1 MIGSVDC
8 HLPSFS
14 TKGIA
19 SWSDKPQF
27 VDLKIGTKAGDV
39 TNVTGAQGL
48 NQNKVDLRVP
58 LLIKLLLEIG
68 RIGMNSGPRIVFFY

>member
-14 TKGIA
+14 TKWIA

-27 VDLKIGTKAGDV
+27 VDLKIGAKASDI

-48 NQNKVDLRVP
+48 NQNKVDLRGP
-58 LLIKLLLEIG
+58 LLIKWLLKIG
-68 RIGMNSGPRIVFFY
+68 RKRMGFGFRIVFFY